1 MFLMEIAF
9 FDRDTSWLG
18 FNHRVLMEAKD
29 NTVPL
34 LERLKFLSIYS
45 SNLDEFY
52 RVRIPALLSLK
63 KLEKKT
69 GATYYASILVNI
81 EKIISLQM
89 HNR

>member
-1 MFLMEIAF
+1 MEIAF

-69 GATYYASILVNI
+69 GATYYASVR
-81 EKIISLQM
+81 K
-89 HNR
+89 